1 MDPPDITPNGIANS
15 VEAYTLRDFLKRGG
29 MSFDWKELPANLIV
43 ESTLRRTSVSNML
56 TALTYTLKES

>member
-43 ESTLRRTSVSNML
+43 ESTLRRNIRFQYVDS
-56 TALTYTLKES
+56 TYMHT

>member
-15 VEAYTLRDFLKRGG
+15 VEAYTLRDLLKRGG

-43 ESTLRRTSVSNML
+43 ESTLRRNIRFQYVDI
-56 TALTYTLKES
+56 TYMHT

>member
-43 ESTLRRTSVSNML
+43 ESTLRRNVRFQYVDSAYIHT
-56 TALTYTLKES
+56 